1 MKATSEPL
9 RANNLPDVKDILSC
23 CYRIMAV
30 ISQTSEYALRA
41 ATVLA
46 EREAEGPVDVALLAK
61 ALAVPRNYLSKT
73 LSQLSRSGVL
83 ESVRGK
89 NGGFMLARPG
99 REITLYQ
106 VVEPFERFDVTRRC
120 LLGQSVCS
128 DRTACSAHAA
138 WRSIGDRIVRFLRRT
153 TLADLATGRT
163 AWPGRVARRR
173 RPVGRLADL

>member
-1 MKATSEPL
+1 
-9 RANNLPDVKDILSC
+9 
-23 CYRIMAV
+23 MAV

-46 EREAEGPVDVALLAK
+46 EREADGPVDVTLLAD
-61 ALAVPRNYLSKT
+61 ALAVPKNYLSKT

-83 ESVRGK
+83 TSVRGK

-106 VVEPFERFDVTRRC
+106 VVEPFERFETTRRC

-128 DRTACSAHAA
+128 DETACSAHAA
-138 WRSIGDRIVRFLRRT
+138 WRAIGDRIVHFLRRT

-163 AWPGRVARRR
+163 RWPNRVARKK
-173 RPVGRLADL
+173 RPAS